1 MEEVKYLW
9 LNDQEQGTQV
19 IYIYLN
25 EKGEEISGNI
35 VAGSSNPYS
44 PESIYKNAEIV
55 GIAATY
61 LRTIE
66 PSLVKKIKKIRSI
79 NFPY

>member
-9 LNDQEQGTQV
+9 LNDREQGTQV

-25 EKGEEISGNI
+25 EKGDEISGNI
-35 VAGSSNPYS
+35 VAGSGNPYS
-44 PESIYKNAEIV
+44 PDSIYKNAEIV

-66 PSLVKKIKKIRSI
+66 PSREKEKFRLKCL
-79 NFPY
+79 